1 MKDSQQKQSI
11 CGAIKILP
19 KLDDILCLKINIW
32 LSMPHID
39 QYENQ
44 VINKDCC
51 LCGTNCGKDNIWCIA
66 STKNIINKF
75 KSKDTNILLAS
86 FLLSQLDWYYDDND
100 EEELNINAPSLFSPF
115 MIVNSNSENCSFLT
129 WNSKSVTNIDEW
141 LDICLKILQ
150 NNNFICNGCLYKEKK
165 AYVVNN
171 NKLSTSHSSLSH
183 RNIDCE
189 TAIYNAKKAILNNT
203 LAIPSNIN
211 TDIYLN
217 DYSQIT
223 KGYKQIPINN
233 IKICDI
239 ECIDKEGL
247 ISIQFECFFDTTA
260 TFGTNTEG
268 DDEWINVYA
277 TYDLSIDK
285 LSRFLTICWSS
296 DNDWKEFFYELSNT
310 ELLELENIVKNNP
323 NIKQEIEQYVQ
334 PDNSVCHRCGCTTN
348 STIMSIFN
356 KQMICDDCKK
366 AEKEHPLYDIAINTE
381 RKSILAGDY
390 NFIGIGY
397 ITQ

>member
-86 FLLSQLDWYYDDND
+86 FLLSQLDWYYDDNN

-129 WNSKSVTNIDEW
+129 WNSKSVTNIDQW

-150 NNNFICNGCLYKEKK
+150 NNNFICNGYLYKEKK
-165 AYVVNN
+165 
-171 NKLSTSHSSLSH
+171 
-183 RNIDCE
+183 
-189 TAIYNAKKAILNNT
+189 
-203 LAIPSNIN
+203 
-211 TDIYLN
+211 
-217 DYSQIT
+217 
-223 KGYKQIPINN
+223 
-233 IKICDI
+233 
-239 ECIDKEGL
+239 
-247 ISIQFECFFDTTA
+247 SIR
-260 TFGTNTEG
+260 
-268 DDEWINVYA
+268 
-277 TYDLSIDK
+277 S
-285 LSRFLTICWSS
+285 
-296 DNDWKEFFYELSNT
+296 
-310 ELLELENIVKNNP
+310 
-323 NIKQEIEQYVQ
+323 
-334 PDNSVCHRCGCTTN
+334 
-348 STIMSIFN
+348 
-356 KQMICDDCKK
+356 
-366 AEKEHPLYDIAINTE
+366 
-381 RKSILAGDY
+381 
-390 NFIGIGY
+390 
-397 ITQ
+397 